1 MFWKTRVLP
10 PGQFSIRQQGWVT
23 PGVSRLAP
31 CMTEPVSKLFVASSV
46 NFVSLH
52 LDCFVKNFLM
62 GQIKVWV
69 MKFVVIVNHDVDV

>member
-1 MFWKTRVLP
+1 
-10 PGQFSIRQQGWVT
+10 
-23 PGVSRLAP
+23 
-31 CMTEPVSKLFVASSV
+31 MTETVSKLFVASV

-52 LDCFVKNFLM
+52 WDCFVKNFLM